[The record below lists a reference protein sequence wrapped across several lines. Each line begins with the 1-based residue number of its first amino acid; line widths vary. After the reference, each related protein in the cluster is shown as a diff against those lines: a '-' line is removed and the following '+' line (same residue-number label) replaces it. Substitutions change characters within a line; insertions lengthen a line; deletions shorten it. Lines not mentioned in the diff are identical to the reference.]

1 MVVDCELLMGEEVGD
16 FEIVIVDVG
25 ERNVVLVLVLVT
37 FVVLIVLVIL
47 LLLLLILLIFFF
59 FVFVLN
65 LLGGGRCLASIF
77 TSIDKFWYLLVIF
90 VFFLGILP
98 FFYLLLFIA
107 DRFSLF
113 WLSPRYFL

>member
-1 MVVDCELLMGEEVGD
+1 MGEEVGD

-25 ERNVVLVLVLVT
+25 ERNVVLVLVLVI
-37 FVVLIVLVIL
+37 FVVVVVVVVVVLL
-47 LLLLLILLIFFF
+47 FFF
-59 FVFVLN
+59 FVFVFT
-65 LLGGGRCLASIF
+65 LLGGGGRFLTGIF
-77 TSIDKFWYLLVIF
+77 TSIDKFWYLLVIL
-90 VFFLGILP
+90 VLFLGILP